1 EPLALG
7 SSPVALGFAL
17 VGASVL
23 VWGAFA
29 AAGRLGFGPFAG
41 PPTPDDP
48 RATLPPPAPP
58 PEGWLRPGA
67 GFGLP
72 LAWVGVCLVAI
83 PLGVYIASYIPWAAL
98 DGHQIVSGWPPGHT
112 GQTLLELTRAMYD
125 YHNNLRATHAASS
138 PWWAWPFDLKPVWFY
153 QGSFAANTA
162 GAIYD
167 HGNLASWWLAVP
179 AVGFAAWQAFVRR
192 SLGLAL
198 VVVLFLSLWIPWAR
212 IDRATFQYHWYTV
225 LPFALLTLAYF
236 LAELW
241 HGPSRRTWLVAR
253 AVAAL
258 AVLGPG
264 LLWLFKGPL
273 CWFVGVERVYANSPA
288 CVGNP
293 GELVVTA
300 QVAGL
305 VAVVGIALV
314 LLLWQLLRL
323 EVPGPDGRPE
333 PVRRLL
339 VLAATAAV
347 ALVALLVVNAAL
359 SETVLL
365 AVRGF
370 QSELVAMLLLIP
382 LGLGA
387 WFVVGARDPRRFVVG
402 AVVAIV
408 VVFVVIYPN
417 VTGLP
422 LPAAVHNAYQ
432 GVLPTYLYAFQFP
445 VNTDQPVAPP
455 PLLAPEPA
463 ILAAALGLTCL
474 VVGYSAWVWRA
485 ALAEAAPDR
494 AVPVEAASADEADE
508 G

>member
-1 EPLALG
+1 
-7 SSPVALGFAL
+7 
-17 VGASVL
+17 
-23 VWGAFA
+23 
-29 AAGRLGFGPFAG
+29 
-41 PPTPDDP
+41 
-48 RATLPPPAPP
+48 
-58 PEGWLRPGA
+58 
-67 GFGLP
+67 
-72 LAWVGVCLVAI
+72 
-83 PLGVYIASYIPWAAL
+83 
-98 DGHQIVSGWPPGHT
+98 
-112 GQTLLELTRAMYD
+112 MYD

-153 QGSFAANTA
+153 QGNFAANTA
-162 GAIYD
+162 AAIYD

-179 AVGFAAWQAFVRR
+179 AVGFATWQAFARR
-192 SLGLAL
+192 SLALAL

-212 IDRATFQYHWYTV
+212 IDRATFQYHWYTI
-225 LPFALLTLAYF
+225 LPFALLALAYF

-241 HGPSRRTWLVAR
+241 HGPSRRTWLLARVA
-253 AVAAL
+253 AAL

-333 PVRRLL
+333 PARRLL
-339 VLAATAAV
+339 VLAATAAG

-359 SETVLL
+359 GETVLL

-370 QSELVAMLLLIP
+370 QSELVALLLLVP

-387 WFVVGARDPRRFVVG
+387 WFVVGARDQRRFVLG
-402 AVVAIV
+402 ALVAIV
-408 VVFVVIYPN
+408 VVFVVVYPN
-417 VTGLP
+417 VAALP

-432 GVLPTYLYAFQFP
+432 GVLPTYIYAFQFP

-463 ILAAALGLTCL
+463 ILAGALAVTCL

-485 ALAEAAPDR
+485 ALAEAALGAGEPGDATR
-494 AVPVEAASADEADE
+494 ADDGFGAAAPEAQRSTRSR
-508 G
+508 GNLQGPR